1 MYIQFSPA
9 NAAQWRPRPSNEAS
23 CALRVEWAQSLADVR
38 AAQRLRYRV
47 FVEEGGAQLASTVL
61 HHELDAF
68 DPWCEHLLVR
78 RTSDGEV
85 VGTYRVLTPQKAQLN
100 GGLYSDAAFDLAPL
114 WALRPRL
121 MELGRACVHPA
132 HRTGGVILALWRA
145 LAQLMQQRGLE
156 TMIGCASVPMR
167 DGGHG
172 AASLW
177 QRLSATH
184 LALPALLV
192 RPRLPLP
199 IEHLDRTLD
208 VTPPPLIKGY
218 LRLGAKLLGPPSWD
232 PDFQTADLPMMVC
245 LAELP
250 ARYRRHFLA
259 ER

>member
-1 MYIQFSPA
+1 MHIQISPA
-9 NAAQWRPRPSNEAS
+9 TTAQWRPRPASEAS

-78 RTSDGEV
+78 RQSDGEV

-100 GGLYSDAAFDLAPL
+100 GGLYADAAFDLAPL

-121 MELGRACVHPA
+121 MEIGRACVHPA

-167 DGGHG
+167 DGGHT

-177 QRLSATH
+177 QRLCANH
-184 LALPALLV
+184 LTVPELLV

-208 VTPPPLIKGY
+208 VKPPPLIKGY

-245 LAELP
+245 LADLP